1 MTDAAPDTPALPV
14 AARLPRRP
22 MGVLDS
28 YRAARRNILGIIP
41 ARALE
46 MPVLS
51 GRTGP
56 QRWHMLME
64 PGAIRRVLLER
75 VEEYPKSEAT
85 KSILRPA
92 IGESLFVAEGDHWRW
107 QRRAAAPAFAARN
120 VDALTPV
127 MTRAAETAAGRI
139 AALAGRRALNAV
151 YEMVAATFDV
161 IADVTLSE
169 RGAIDR
175 AAVGAALDAYV
186 DRAAR
191 VSVLDVIGAPGW
203 LPRPGRAAAARDL
216 AGMQAAMDAAIA
228 RRRGTGP
235 GAVPD
240 LMDLLLGARDPETGR
255 EMTDAELRE
264 NLLTFIVAGHETTA
278 LTLAWALYLCAFDQ
292 DVQARARD
300 EAQTVLGARAA
311 GAADV
316 PRLGYVRQVIE
327 EALRLYPPGGFLS
340 RTAQAE
346 DRLSAAV
353 IRPGD
358 TVMIPVYGLHR
369 HRNLWNDPDAF
380 RPDRWSDRAGIDR
393 YQFLP
398 FGDGPRICIGARFA
412 LQEAVV
418 ILATLLARF
427 RFTAVP
433 GRRPDPVMILTLR
446 PEGGVWLEATPA

>member
-1 MTDAAPDTPALPV
+1 
-14 AARLPRRP
+14 
-22 MGVLDS
+22 MGVLES
-28 YRAARRNILGIIP
+28 YRAARENILAVIP
-41 ARALE
+41 ARALDL
-46 MPVLS
+46 PVLS

-75 VEEYPKSEAT
+75 VEDYPKSEAT
-85 KSILRPA
+85 QSILRPA

-127 MTRAAETAAGRI
+127 MTRAAEAAAERI
-139 AALAGRRALNAV
+139 GLAAGRRAVNALD
-151 YEMVAATFDV
+151 EMVGATFDV

-169 RGAIDR
+169 HGAIDR
-175 AAVGAALDAYV
+175 VGIGAALEAYV

-191 VSVLDVIGAPGW
+191 VTVLDMIGAPGW
-203 LPRPGRAAAARDL
+203 LPRPGRQAAARDL
-216 AGMQAAMDAAIA
+216 ARMQGAMDAAIA
-228 RRRGTGP
+228 RRRRMGP
-235 GAVPD
+235 GDVPD

-255 EMTDAELRE
+255 EMTDAELRD
-264 NLLTFIVAGHETTA
+264 NLLTFLVAGHETTA

-292 DVQARARD
+292 GVQRRARD
-300 EAQTVLGARAA
+300 EAQAVLGDRAA
-311 GAADV
+311 GAGDV
-316 PRLGYVRQVIE
+316 ARLGYVRQVIE

-340 RTAQAE
+340 RTARAD
-346 DRLSAAV
+346 DRLASAV
-353 IRPGD
+353 IRRGD
-358 TVMIPVYGLHR
+358 TVTIPVYGLHR
-369 HRNLWNDPDAF
+369 HRRLWEEPDAF
-380 RPDRWSDRAGIDR
+380 RPDRWAARDGIDR
-393 YQFLP
+393 YQYLP

-427 RFTAVP
+427 RFTSVP

-446 PEGGVWLEATPA
+446 PEGGVWLEAEAA